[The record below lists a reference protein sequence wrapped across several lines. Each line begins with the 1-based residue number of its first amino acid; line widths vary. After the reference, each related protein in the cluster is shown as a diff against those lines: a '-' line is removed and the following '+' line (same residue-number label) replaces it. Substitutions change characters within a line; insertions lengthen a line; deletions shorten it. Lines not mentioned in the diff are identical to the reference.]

1 MSLRASL
8 ECFATNRYFDRNF
21 NRDAAKLLPGEYY
34 VTDNDTLIVTVLGS
48 CIAVCLR
55 DTVSGFGGMNHFM
68 LPYGNPSD
76 PLSAS
81 ARYGINAMELLVNH
95 LLKIGAKRE
104 NFEAKIFG
112 GGNVLQNFAIS
123 SVGERNSRFILDYM
137 KTEKIKVQ
145 AEDLL
150 DIFPRKVYFFP
161 KTGKVLVKKLRSAHN
176 ETIFER
182 EMEYD
187 SRLKNIKVEGDIELF
202 QLPPSQP

>member
-1 MSLRASL
+1 MSVRASL
-8 ECFATNRYFDRNF
+8 ECFATNRYFDRHF
-21 NRDAAKLLPGEYY
+21 DREAAKLLPGEYY
-34 VTDNDTLIVTVLGS
+34 VTDHDMLIVTVLGS

-55 DTVSGFGGMNHFM
+55 DKVTGFGGMNHFM

-95 LLKIGAKRE
+95 LLKIGGKRE

-112 GGNVLQNFAIS
+112 GGNVLQNFTVS

-137 KTEKIKVQ
+137 KTEKIKVE

-161 KTGKVLVKKLRSAHN
+161 KSGKVLVKKLRSAHN

-187 SRLKNIKVEGDIELF
+187 SRLKNLKVEGDIELF
-202 QLPPSQP
+202 QLPPSKT